1 MAVRRS
7 PLSLKGRGLAL
18 LAQREH
24 SRAELKRKLMPH
36 ARAELAAI
44 AESAAE
50 SADPVVVNPQDA
62 HHETLPDENASPASA
77 PAAAERVAEVLDW
90 LQAHRYLSEER
101 FTESRVHARAPK
113 FGNLRIRH
121 ELSQHGVALTA
132 EQSQR
137 LAETELERARE
148 VRLRKFDQPPASAAE
163 HARQTRF
170 LAGRGFSSAVV
181 RQLMR
186 QIGCQI
192 GPATGTE
199 AAPEFEGD

>member
-18 LAQREH
+18 LAQRDH
-24 SRAELKRKLMPH
+24 SRAELQRKLMPH
-36 ARAELAAI
+36 ARAEQAAI
-44 AESAAE
+44 AERAESTEPAE
-50 SADPVVVNPQDA
+50 SAESA
-62 HHETLPDENASPASA
+62 ASPLT
-77 PAAAERVAEVLDW
+77 AAERVAEVLDW

-132 EQSQR
+132 DQSQR

-148 VRLRKFDQPPASAAE
+148 VRLRKFEQPPASAAE

-186 QIGCQI
+186 QIGRQI
-192 GPATGTE
+192 GRAADTE

>member
-18 LAQREH
+18 LAQRDH

-36 ARAELAAI
+36 ARAEQAAI
-44 AESAAE
+44 AASAE
-50 SADPVVVNPQDA
+50 SGDPVVVNPQDA
-62 HHETLPDENASPASA
+62 HPEAPSDASA
-77 PAAAERVAEVLDW
+77 APPTAAERVAEVLDW

-121 ELSQHGVALTA
+121 ELSEHGVALTA
-132 EQSQR
+132 DQSQR

-186 QIGCQI
+186 QIGRQI
-192 GPATGTE
+192 GRAADTE

>member
-7 PLSLKGRGLAL
+7 PLSLKGRALAL

-44 AESAAE
+44 AERAE
-50 SADPVVVNPQDA
+50 SAEPA
-62 HHETLPDENASPASA
+62 GSAESAASPLT
-77 PAAAERVAEVLDW
+77 AAERVAEVLDW
-90 LQAHRYLSEER
+90 LQANRYLSEER
-101 FTESRVHARAPK
+101 FAESRVHARAPK

-121 ELSQHGVALTA
+121 ELSQRGVALTA

-148 VRLRKFDQPPASAAE
+148 VRLRKFEQPPASAAE
-163 HARQTRF
+163 HARQARF

-186 QIGCQI
+186 QIGRQI
-192 GPATGTE
+192 GRQIAPTTDTE
-199 AAPEFEGD
+199 AAPEFEAD

>member
-44 AESAAE
+44 AKSAE
-50 SADPVVVNPQDA
+50 SADPVVVNPQGA

-101 FTESRVHARAPK
+101 FTESRVHARGPK

>member
-7 PLSLKGRGLAL
+7 PLSLKGRALAL

-36 ARAELAAI
+36 ARAELAAL
-44 AESAAE
+44 AESAESAE
-50 SADPVVVNPQDA
+50 SADPMIVKSQDA
-62 HHETLPDENASPASA
+62 HREAPSDASASPLT
-77 PAAAERVAEVLDW
+77 AAERVAEVLDW
-90 LQAHRYLSEER
+90 LQVHRYLSEER

-132 EQSQR
+132 DQSQR

-148 VRLRKFDQPPASAAE
+148 VRLRKFEQPPASAAE
-163 HARQTRF
+163 HARQARF

-186 QIGCQI
+186 QIGRQI
-192 GPATGTE
+192 GPTTDTE

>member
-18 LAQREH
+18 LAQRDH
-24 SRAELKRKLMPH
+24 SREELKRKLMPH
-36 ARAELAAI
+36 ARAEQAAI
-44 AESAAE
+44 AEAAE
-50 SADPVVVNPQDA
+50 SDDPVVVNPQDA
-62 HHETLPDENASPASA
+62 DPEAPSDASAASPT
-77 PAAAERVAEVLDW
+77 AAERVAEVLDW

-101 FTESRVHARAPK
+101 FAESRVHARAPK

-148 VRLRKFDQPPASAAE
+148 VRRRKFDQPPASAAE

-186 QIGCQI
+186 QIGR
-192 GPATGTE
+192 AAGTE

>member
-36 ARAELAAI
+36 ARAELGALAK
-44 AESAAE
+44 SAE

-62 HHETLPDENASPASA
+62 HHETLPDENASPASP
-77 PAAAERVAEVLDW
+77 PAAAERLAEVLDW

-101 FTESRVHARAPK
+101 FAESRVHARAPK

-186 QIGCQI
+186 QIG
-192 GPATGTE
+192 PAAGTE

>member
-18 LAQREH
+18 LAQRDH
-24 SRAELKRKLMPH
+24 SREELKCKLMPH
-36 ARAELAAI
+36 ARAEQAAI
-44 AESAAE
+44 AEAAE
-50 SADPVVVNPQDA
+50 SDDPVVVNPQDA
-62 HHETLPDENASPASA
+62 DPEAPSDASAASPT
-77 PAAAERVAEVLDW
+77 AAERVAEVLDW

-101 FTESRVHARAPK
+101 FAESRVHARAPK

-148 VRLRKFDQPPASAAE
+148 VRRRKFDQPPASAAE

>member
-7 PLSLKGRGLAL
+7 PLSLKGRALAL

-44 AESAAE
+44 AERAE
-50 SADPVVVNPQDA
+50 SAEPA
-62 HHETLPDENASPASA
+62 ESAASPLT
-77 PAAAERVAEVLDW
+77 AAERVAEVLDW

-121 ELSQHGVALTA
+121 ELSQHGVVLTA
-132 EQSQR
+132 DQSQR

-148 VRLRKFDQPPASAAE
+148 VRLRKFEQPPASAAE
-163 HARQTRF
+163 HARQARF
-170 LAGRGFSSAVV
+170 LAGRGFSAAVV

-186 QIGCQI
+186 QIGRQI
-192 GPATGTE
+192 GRQIAPTTDTE